1 MPDNLDELRHT
12 EGSPLGEDVDL
23 LLLDRR
29 LTLVPKL
36 DLIGFAV
43 AQIVGG

>member
-1 MPDNLDELRHT
+1 MTDNLDELHHT

-29 LTLVPKL
+29 LKLVPKL
-36 DLIGFAV
+36 DLIGLGV